1 MNGGHLLVECLKKH
15 GVDLAFGV
23 PGESYLAVLDAL
35 HDARNSIRFVNA
47 RHEGGAAFM
56 AAAYGKLT
64 GRTGVAMVTRGP
76 GATNASIGV
85 HTAMQ
90 DSTPMVLFVGQVASG
105 DVGREAFQEIDYRA
119 FFGTVAKWVCE
130 IDRADRIPELLMRA
144 FATAN
149 SGRPG
154 PVVVSLPEDVLRE
167 ETNARAGEPVAIAE
181 PNVGANELKRVLE
194 MLSEAERPLVI
205 VGGGG
210 WNQAGRSALRGFAEA
225 AQLPVAVAFRS
236 QDTIDNAS
244 PSYVGDAGL
253 GKARYMLDLI
263 NEADVILALGVR
275 FGETLTDG
283 YTLFD
288 MPEPRQRIIH
298 VHASADE
305 LGKIV
310 RPALAIHAGVN
321 ATVSALRDAGGI
333 DGSRWAERT
342 KAAHEAWRNV
352 LDAPQQDAALD
363 MSLVMKHLREVLPD
377 DAIVTSGAGNFS
389 IWNNRHLDYPADR
402 RMIAPQ
408 SGSMGYGVPAAVV
421 AKMVHPERMALCF
434 AGDGDFQ
441 MTGMELA
448 TAAQEGAGPIVLVV
462 NNGMYGTIRM
472 HQERD
477 YPERVVGTKLENPD
491 FAGMAES
498 FGMLG
503 LRVERTE
510 DFTDAFERAAASPS
524 GAVIDLLVNP
534 DYLTPAKRVADWRS
548 GS

>member
-23 PGESYLAVLDAL
+23 PGESYLAVLNAL

-167 ETNARAGEPVAIAE
+167 ETNARAGEPVAITE
-181 PNVGANELKRVLE
+181 PNVGANELERVLE
-194 MLSEAERPLVI
+194 MLREAERPLVI

-253 GKARYMLDLI
+253 GKAPYMLDLI

-288 MPEPRQRIIH
+288 MPEPSQRIIH
-298 VHASADE
+298 VHAGADE

-477 YPERVVGTKLENPD
+477 YPERVVGTKLDNPD
-491 FAGMAES
+491 FAAMAES

-510 DFTDAFERAAASPS
+510 DFAEAFERAAASPS
-524 GAVIDLLVNP
+524 GAVIDLMVNP
-534 DYLTPAKRVADWRS
+534 DYLTPGKRVADWRQH
-548 GS
+548 

>member
-1 MNGGHLLVECLKKH
+1 MNGGHLLVECLKRH
-15 GVDLAFGV
+15 GVELAFGV

-35 HDARNSIRFVNA
+35 HDARNAIHFVNA
-47 RHEGGAAFM
+47 RQEGGAVFM

-90 DSTPMVLFVGQVASG
+90 DSTPMVLFVGQVAST
-105 DVGREAFQEIDYRA
+105 DIGREAFQEIDYRA
-119 FFGTVAKWVCE
+119 FFGPVAKWVCE
-130 IDRADRIPELLMRA
+130 IDRAERIPELVMRA
-144 FATAN
+144 FAVAA

-154 PVVVSLPEDVLRE
+154 PVVVSLPEDVLTH
-167 ETNARAGEPVAIAE
+167 ETDAEAGEPVEIAE
-181 PNVGANELKRVLE
+181 PHPGERQVARALDLLRG
-194 MLSEAERPLVI
+194 AERPLI
-205 VGGGG
+205 IAGGGG
-210 WNQAGRSALRGFAEA
+210 WNEEGRAALQAFAEA
-225 AQLPVAVAFRS
+225 ADLPVAVTFRC
-236 QDTIDNAS
+236 QDMIDNGS

-253 GKARYMLDLI
+253 GKAPYMSELLD
-263 NEADVILALGVR
+263 EADVILALGVR

-283 YTLFD
+283 YRRFA
-288 MPEPRQRIIH
+288 MPEPKQRIVH

-310 RPALAIHAGVN
+310 RPELAIHAGVN
-321 ATVSALRDAGGI
+321 TTLAALRDGGAV

-342 KAAHEAWRNV
+342 RQAHATWRSA
-352 LDAPQQDAALD
+352 LDAPAQDAALD
-363 MSLVMKHLREVLPD
+363 MAAVMRHLRDVLPK

-389 IWNNRHLDYPADR
+389 IWNNKHLDYPAGR
-402 RMIAPQ
+402 RMVSPQ

-421 AKMVHPERMALCF
+421 ARMVHPERLALCF

-448 TAAQEGAGPIVLVV
+448 TAAQEKAAPVVLVV

-477 YPERVVGTKLENPD
+477 FPERVVGTELKNPD
-491 FAGMAES
+491 FSKMAES
-498 FGMLG
+498 FGMAG
-503 LRVERTE
+503 ERVERTE
-510 DFTDAFERAAASPS
+510 DFPAAFERAVASPT
-524 GAVIDLLVNP
+524 GAVIDLVVNP
-534 DYLTPAKRVADWRS
+534 DYLTPARTVADWRAA
-548 GS
+548 

>member
-1 MNGGHLLVECLKKH
+1 MNGGHLLVECLKRH
-15 GVDLAFGV
+15 GVELAFGV

-85 HTAMQ
+85 HTARQ

-105 DVGREAFQEIDYRA
+105 DIGREAFQEIDYRA

-130 IDRADRIPELLMRA
+130 IDRPERIPELVMRA
-144 FATAN
+144 FAVAG

-154 PVVVSLPEDVLRE
+154 PVVVSLPEDVLVT
-167 ETNARAGEPVAIAE
+167 ETAAQASEPVSIPE
-181 PNVGANELKRVLE
+181 PNAGHDVIERALDLLRG
-194 MLSEAERPLVI
+194 AERPLVI
-205 VGGGG
+205 AGGGG
-210 WNQAGRSALRGFAEA
+210 WNQAGRAALKDFAEA
-225 AQLPVAVAFRS
+225 ARLPVAVAFRC
-236 QDTIDNAS
+236 QDTIDNGS

-253 GKARYMLDLI
+253 GKAPYMGDLI
-263 NEADVILALGVR
+263 DEADVILALGVR
-275 FGETLTDG
+275 FGETLTAG
-283 YTLFD
+283 YTRFS
-288 MPEPRQRIIH
+288 MPEPKQRIIH

-310 RPALAIHAGVN
+310 RPQVAVQAGVN
-321 ATVSALRDAGGI
+321 ATVAALRDGGAV

-342 KAAHEAWRNV
+342 AAAHAAWRDA
-352 LDAPQQDAALD
+352 LDAPEQKGALD
-363 MSLVMKHLREVLPD
+363 MAAVMRHLRDVLPA

-389 IWNNRHLDYPADR
+389 IWNNKHLDYPAER
-402 RMIAPQ
+402 RLISPQ

-421 AKMVHPERMALCF
+421 ARMVHPERLTLCL

-448 TAAQEGAGPIVLVV
+448 TAAQEGAQPIVLVV

-477 YPERVVGTKLENPD
+477 FPERVVGTELKNPD
-491 FAGMAES
+491 FAAMARS
-498 FGMLG
+498 FGMMG
-503 LRVERTE
+503 ERVERTE
-510 DFTDAFERAAASPS
+510 DFAGAFERAVASPT
-524 GAVIDLLVNP
+524 GAVLDLAVNP
-534 DYLTPAKRVADWRS
+534 DYLTPAKTVADWRAA
-548 GS
+548 